1 MANVSVYRRLSNV
14 LQGKTSRNRC
24 VACVAVSVAQN
35 PAGSLELPS
44 PDARKT
50 QQQKRYLT
58 CRGFSEMSGSQQ
70 DTDVVS
76 VEQEVAIYLSGFVAT
91 HC

>member
-1 MANVSVYRRLSNV
+1 VGISQEIQCTSLIAREFAAMRNETDGHAFRTGFC
-14 LQGKTSRNRC
+14 GKRT
-24 VACVAVSVAQN
+24 VV
-35 PAGSLELPS
+35 
-44 PDARKT
+44 
-50 QQQKRYLT
+50 
-58 CRGFSEMSGSQQ
+58 CRGFFEMSGSQQ